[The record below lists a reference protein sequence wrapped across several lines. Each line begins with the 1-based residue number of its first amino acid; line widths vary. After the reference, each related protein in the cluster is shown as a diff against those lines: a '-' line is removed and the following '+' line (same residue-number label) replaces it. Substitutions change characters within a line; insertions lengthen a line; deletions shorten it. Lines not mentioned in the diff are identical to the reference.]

1 MENKIVLS
9 PKKILNK
16 QFQVDFKGYHA
27 EEVDHFLDQ
36 VSADYTVD
44 HFLDQVSA
52 DYTNFAAMLNESY
65 EQIERLQR
73 ENQSLKKRINELER
87 SQERVA
93 QSDLSSNVD
102 LLRRLSQLEKTVYN
116 KSED

>member
-16 QFQVDFKGYHA
+16 QFQVDFKVYHA
-27 EEVDHFLDQ
+27 EE
-36 VSADYTVD
+36 VD

-87 SQERVA
+87 TSQEHVA
-93 QSDLSSNVD
+93 QADLSSNVD

-116 KSED
+116 KHED

>member
-27 EEVDHFLDQ
+27 EE
-36 VSADYTVD
+36 VD

-87 SQERVA
+87 TSQEHVSQA
-93 QSDLSSNVD
+93 DLSSNVD

-116 KSED
+116 KHED

>member
-36 VSADYTVD
+36 VSADYT
-44 HFLDQVSA
+44 
-52 DYTNFAAMLNESY
+52 NFSAMLNESY

-87 SQERVA
+87 TSQEHVA
-93 QSDLSSNVD
+93 QADLSSNVD

-116 KSED
+116 KHED

>member
-27 EEVDHFLDQ
+27 EEVDHL
-36 VSADYTVD
+36 
-44 HFLDQVSA
+44 LDQVSA

>member
-27 EEVDHFLDQ
+27 EEVD
-36 VSADYTVD
+36 Y
-44 HFLDQVSA
+44 FLDQVSA

-87 SQERVA
+87 TSQEHVA
-93 QSDLSSNVD
+93 QADLSSNVD

-116 KSED
+116 KHED

>member
-16 QFQVDFKGYHA
+16 QFQGDFKGYHA
-27 EEVDHFLDQ
+27 EE
-36 VSADYTVD
+36 VD

-87 SQERVA
+87 TSQEHVA
-93 QSDLSSNVD
+93 QADLSSNVD

-116 KSED
+116 KHED

>member
-27 EEVDHFLDQ
+27 EE
-36 VSADYTVD
+36 VD

-93 QSDLSSNVD
+93 QMIFLAMLIYCVVFPSLK
-102 LLRRLSQLEKTVYN
+102 RLFTTKA
-116 KSED
+116 KIKEDVCEN

>member
-27 EEVDHFLDQ
+27 EE
-36 VSADYTVD
+36 VD

-87 SQERVA
+87 TSQEHVA
-93 QSDLSSNVD
+93 QADLSSNVD

-116 KSED
+116 KHED

>member
-1 MENKIVLS
+1 MENKIDLS

-27 EEVDHFLDQ
+27 EE
-36 VSADYTVD
+36 VD

-87 SQERVA
+87 TSQEHVA
-93 QSDLSSNVD
+93 QADLSSNVD

-116 KSED
+116 KHED

>member
-27 EEVDHFLDQ
+27 EE
-36 VSADYTVD
+36 VD

-87 SQERVA
+87 TSQEHVA
-93 QSDLSSNVD
+93 QADLSSNVD
-102 LLRRLSQLEKTVYN
+102 LLRRLSQLETTVYN
-116 KSED
+116 KHED

>member
-27 EEVDHFLDQ
+27 EE
-36 VSADYTVD
+36 VD

-87 SQERVA
+87 TSQEHVA
-93 QSDLSSNVD
+93 QADLSSNVD
-102 LLRRLSQLEKTVYN
+102 LLRRLSKLEKTVYN
-116 KSED
+116 KHED

>member
-16 QFQVDFKGYHA
+16 QFQVDLGGYHA
-27 EEVDHFLDQ
+27 EE
-36 VSADYTVD
+36 VD

-87 SQERVA
+87 TSQEHVA
-93 QSDLSSNVD
+93 QADLSSNVD

-116 KSED
+116 KHED

>member
-36 VSADYTVD
+36 VSADYT
-44 HFLDQVSA
+44 
-52 DYTNFAAMLNESY
+52 NFAVNNEK
-65 EQIERLQR
+65 IERLQR

-87 SQERVA
+87 SQERIA